1 MPIMEQAN
9 KQTILKYEALHI
21 AILTKVLTKDE
32 KAAQLSSIPDA
43 LNILN
48 KKISV
53 ITKSVKFTLYNS
65 EMFYWSLYGL
75 THVLQKDYPDQ
86 SELLLKCNKIL
97 STIYK
102 NIEQSIELSIN
113 KDHQLTHEHMLYLPY
128 LQDVSFNKKF
138 QQEIS
143 QLLDSTYLTS

>member
-21 AILTKVLTKDE
+21 AILTKILTKDE

-43 LNILN
+43 LNILD
-48 KKISV
+48 KKISF
-53 ITKSVKFTLYNS
+53 ITKSVKFTLNNS

-86 SELLLKCNKIL
+86 
-97 STIYK
+97 
-102 NIEQSIELSIN
+102 
-113 KDHQLTHEHMLYLPY
+113 
-128 LQDVSFNKKF
+128 
-138 QQEIS
+138 
-143 QLLDSTYLTS
+143 